1 LIQLFLFLSRID
13 ECIGKL
19 VGHWTGEKYSEIGFL
34 TLVLVAFASLE
45 GNFSGNDVIFG
56 ARESRVYL

>member
-1 LIQLFLFLSRID
+1 
-13 ECIGKL
+13 